1 LFVWR
6 VWLYVRPFFYS
17 IIKVFYKIIK
27 EKFVNN
33 KYLFNF
39 TPSNNTDML
48 KFTLL
53 IWYRYTRYGEQQKE
67 CDLFTI
73 EALGVHDAFK
83 KIKKR
88 DFPDNRRIP
97 TDYAIN
103 VEPVQWYKSTWLIS
117 CVKPEHVNN
126 PISD

>member
-1 LFVWR
+1 MIT
-6 VWLYVRPFFYS
+6 Y
-17 IIKVFYKIIK
+17 
-27 EKFVNN
+27 
-33 KYLFNF
+33 
-39 TPSNNTDML
+39 
-48 KFTLL
+48 TLL

-67 CDLFTI
+67 FDVFTI

-88 DFPDNRRIP
+88 DFTDNRRIP

-103 VEPVQWYKSTWLIS
+103 IEPLQWYKSNWLVS

-126 PISD
+126 PISDLIKEY